1 MTNNKQQTPLEWFIE
16 ELEYKGDL
24 RETPAIRNI
33 QLNIDTSDYMELK
46 VQAKEMEEEKLDV
59 AYGNGY
65 EQGEMDFYK
74 KMQVK
79 GNQYADGYADGYA
92 EGYKRALEVM
102 EWYIKNH
109 ISGMPSPN
117 AYIKDKDDE
126 QSIIDYN
133 KMEEES
139 EMDNYNEMKDEQDKI
154 N

>member
-1 MTNNKQQTPLEWFIE
+1 MTNNKQQTAVEWFIE

-24 RETPAIRNI
+24 RETPSIRNI

-46 VQAKEMEEEKLDV
+46 QQAKEMEVMGK
-59 AYGNGY
+59 
-65 EQGEMDFYK
+65 EMSYS
-74 KMQVK
+74 
-79 GNQYADGYADGYA
+79 DGYA
-92 EGYKRALEVM
+92 EGYKRALEM
-102 EWYIKNH
+102 IEWYIKNH